1 MKRLNKKGF
10 TLVEVSISVGLLAVV
25 MLFVVNFI
33 VLIREDEDALGVETK
48 LELNKALISSYINKD
63 IKENDGISMLWKDT
77 DNQIVIDLNNSE
89 RRKLLLER
97 SGGNVILKYRDY
109 KNDNL
114 LFSRKSIDGYEMYF
128 EEVQGPI
135 YRCDIKVVGNPSYD
149 VQIVSN

>member
-48 LELNKALISSYINKD
+48 LELNKSLISSYINKD
-63 IKENDGISMLWKDT
+63 IKENGGILMLWKYT
-77 DNQIVIDLNNSE
+77 DNQIVIYLNNLE
-89 RRKLLLER
+89 IRELLLER
-97 SGGNVILKYRDY
+97 SGGNVILKYSDY
-109 KNDNL
+109 NNGNL
-114 LFSRKSIDGYEMYF
+114 LFSRKSVDGYEMYF
-128 EEVQGPI
+128 EEVPGPI
-135 YRCDIKVVGNPSYD
+135 YRCDIKVVDNPSYD